1 MVDEEKLKQMT
12 KLAVYEAGEGKKDLK
27 IGEFN
32 RWDYVTMQMAKGWIY
47 STVAF
52 GIMGV
57 CELVYRDFALLDR
70 LENGLGAFVAGLVI
84 HYLIMEFG
92 YQAICFFVYNIRFT
106 KALKGTKRYER
117 MLGRLLHYYGDESNE

>member
-57 CELVYRDFALLDR
+57 CELVYRDFTLLDR
-70 LENGLGAFVAGLVI
+70 LENGLGAFIAGLVI
-84 HYLIMEFG
+84 HYLIIEFG

-106 KALKGTKRYER
+106 KALKETKRYER
-117 MLGRLLHYYGDESNE
+117 MLGRLLHYYGDGSNE